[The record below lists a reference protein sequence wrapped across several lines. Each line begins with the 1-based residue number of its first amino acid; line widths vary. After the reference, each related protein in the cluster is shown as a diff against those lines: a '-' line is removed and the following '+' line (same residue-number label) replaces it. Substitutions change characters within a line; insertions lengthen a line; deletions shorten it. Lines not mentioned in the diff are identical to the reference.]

1 MTTLVGLLAPRLGRA
16 RAEWLVEGLD
26 LHPTLCRDYGA
37 SVPRSVLAQALG
49 VALLDD
55 LLARVPSA
63 ADYVSEK
70 LSRGEKVH
78 LDHGAV
84 RTVAGV
90 ACGAVPPGQESVT
103 RVLSALGYQERYTY
117 DLARLR
123 MTGRSWCHRDLPA
136 DIPQYFVS
144 ELHADRFS
152 PAFQESAARVLATS
166 VDPLAGAATR
176 EWLAVLAS
184 DGELDCDDAR
194 ALLPLLVSCFARQ
207 HEPPA
212 RVDYEALLAESEEMA
227 WIATEGTCFNHATD
241 RVVDVAAVA
250 AAERAA
256 GRPIK
261 DTVEVSASGRIRQ
274 TAHRAPLVTRWFRGH
289 DGGWVS
295 LDVPGSFFELIT
307 REPLP
312 DGSGPDLA
320 FDAANAQQIFAMT
333 RGGSERQPGE
343 GERPP
348 P

>member
-1 MTTLVGLLAPRLGRA
+1 MTSLVDLLAPGLGQS
-16 RAEWLVEGLD
+16 RAEWLVAALD
-26 LHPTLCRDYGA
+26 LHPTLCRDCGA

-49 VALLDD
+49 IALLDD

-63 ADYVSEK
+63 AAYVTEK
-70 LSRGEKVH
+70 VSRREKVH

-84 RTVAGV
+84 RTVGGV
-90 ACGAVPPGQESVT
+90 PCGALPPGQESVT
-103 RVLSALGYQERYTY
+103 RVLSALGYEERYTY

-136 DIPQYFVS
+136 EIPQYFVS

-152 PAFQESAARVLATS
+152 PAFQAAAARVLATS
-166 VDPLAGAATR
+166 VDPLAGGASEERLAALT
-176 EWLAVLAS
+176 ADGVLVS
-184 DGELDCDDAR
+184 DDAQ
-194 ALLPLLVSCFARQ
+194 ALLPVLVSCFARQ
-207 HEPPA
+207 HEPPTRA
-212 RVDYEALLAESEEMA
+212 DYQLLLAESEEMA

-241 RVVDVAAVA
+241 RVDDVAAVA

-274 TAHRAPLVTRWFRGH
+274 TAHRAPLVTRRFRDD
-289 DGGWVS
+289 DGEWVS

-307 REPLP
+307 RDPLP

-333 RGGSERQPGE
+333 RGGSAGRPTGE
-343 GERPP
+343 PAP
-348 P
+348 